1 MGSLTAAELEVTRPD
16 QPAAT
21 ETAERFAPQF
31 DRAYFA
37 GLVSDWLNQ
46 PDNPQAR
53 ALLYLRPDNFSE
65 IDERFGPLA
74 SDELLL
80 NFGHF
85 IDRQLGNNTPV
96 VRFGGTIFT
105 ALLEQPSMEEIL
117 AVAEKLR
124 FAIAEAIFETSSHS
138 TRMTASIGIIELSEL
153 VDDEIQA
160 IGKAQAAV
168 RKARELGGDQ
178 VLVDTSLEASSAG
191 RSERLRWS
199 GKIRRGLDDDDF
211 RLVYQ
216 PMACL
221 TGDSIN
227 QYDVLVRMCD
237 ERGEEMLPAEFMPA
251 AESTGQMPAI
261 DRRVIEQA
269 LSVAAARWTQG
280 VRSRIF
286 IRVSEASLHEPHFL
300 GWLGIETLKHKLD
313 PEGIVLQ
320 IEEAVAERNLAL
332 ARQLGQ
338 TCKDLHL
345 KLSLGNAGVST
356 HGLEL
361 IDQLPVDF
369 LVLDGGFTKRTGDA
383 SENKQAHRLI
393 TAARTR
399 GIQIIASRVENAT
412 ALSRLVHLGVDY
424 VIGYHV
430 HQPEDYMVDTVM
442 LPPDSELPPEDDD
455 EDAGWE
461 IEGF

>member
-1 MGSLTAAELEVTRPD
+1 MGSLKAAELEVTRPA
-16 QPAAT
+16 QANAADST
-21 ETAERFAPQF
+21 GRFAPQF

-37 GLVSDWLNQ
+37 GLVSEWLNQ
-46 PDNPQAR
+46 PENPQTR
-53 ALLYLRPDNFSE
+53 ALLYLRPDEFSE

-74 SDELLL
+74 SDELLV

-85 IDRQLGNNTPV
+85 IDRQLGEKTPV

-105 ALLEQPSMEEIL
+105 ALLEQPSMEDIL
-117 AVAEKLR
+117 ATADKLR

-138 TRMTASIGIIELSEL
+138 TRMTASIGLLELSEL
-153 VDDEIQA
+153 VTDEIQA
-160 IGKAQAAV
+160 IGKAQAAA

-178 VLVDTSLEASSAG
+178 VQVDSSLEAADAG
-191 RSERLRWS
+191 RAERLRWT
-199 GKIRRGLDDDDF
+199 GKIRRALDDDAF

-227 QYDVLVRMCD
+227 QYDVLVRMSD
-237 ERGEEMLPAEFMPA
+237 ERGEEMLPGEFLPA
-251 AESTGQMPAI
+251 ADSTGQLPAI
-261 DRRVIEQA
+261 DRWVISHA

-280 VRSRIF
+280 IRSRIF
-286 IRVSEASLHEPHFL
+286 IRVSEASLREPHFL
-300 GWLGIETLKHKLD
+300 GWLGLETLRYQLD

-332 ARQLGQ
+332 ARELGQ
-338 TCKDLHL
+338 TCRDLHYR
-345 KLSLGNAGVST
+345 LSLGNAGVSS

-369 LVLDGGFTKRTGDA
+369 LVLDGSFTKRSGDS
-383 SENKQAHRLI
+383 SEHKQVHRLI

-430 HQPEDYMVDTVM
+430 HQPEDYMVDDVM